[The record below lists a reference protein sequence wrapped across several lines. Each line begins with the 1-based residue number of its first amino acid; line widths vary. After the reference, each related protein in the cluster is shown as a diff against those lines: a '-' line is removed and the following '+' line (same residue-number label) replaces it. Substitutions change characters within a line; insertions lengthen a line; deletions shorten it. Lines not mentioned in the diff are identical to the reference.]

1 MKRLVVLIVL
11 GSLLVIAA
19 YFLRQDSAGSR
30 QLDARQTAAGVGR
43 QEELFRECVAA
54 RDREIHRKTF
64 ATIDNPDVQREI
76 LATEKERAVRECR
89 EKYPEP

>member
-19 YFLRQDSAGSR
+19 YFLQQDSPRPKQA
-30 QLDARQTAAGVGR
+30 DTRQTGAGVDR

-54 RDREIHRKTF
+54 RDHEIHRKTF

-89 EKYPEP
+89 EKYPDL